1 MINWQL
7 SKQGIRWP
15 VSFDRIAGSVVDP
28 IEPFMRTF
36 MQHFK
41 SCLLWQLKLCQLVMF
56 LTVFFYW
63 MYKIKSSCYQ
73 DSSVFH
79 GWFVYC
85 AFVWEMHRLSKS
97 LEIRV
102 WMASFSKMSLLTC
115 PCSRRKRVE
124 SLKRFRPHLMAFR
137 SSISTGKLELL
148 LSLMCFFF
156 FFWFPKVER
165 SLKAFRPFSTT
176 DTKKMFRR
184 ILNYDFGCKKKAVS
198 DFLASSSSWKIA
210 NNGKPA

>member
-1 MINWQL
+1 MLWLVKIWQ
-7 SKQGIRWP
+7 
-15 VSFDRIAGSVVDP
+15 VSSCGK
-28 IEPFMRTF
+28 F
-36 MQHFK
+36 MQHLDTC
-41 SCLLWQLKLCQLVMF
+41 SMIAEEDRVLCHLVMF

-63 MYKIKSSCYQ
+63 MYKIISSCYQ

-79 GWFVYC
+79 GLFVYC

-115 PCSRRKRVE
+115 PCSRRKRLKVLSDSGLTWWPSGAASRRV
-124 SLKRFRPHLMAFR
+124 SLSYYCLW
-137 SSISTGKLELL
+137 
-148 LSLMCFFF
+148 CVF

-165 SLKAFRPFSTT
+165 SLKAFRPFLTT
-176 DTKKMFRR
+176 DTEKMFRR
-184 ILNYDFGCKKKAVS
+184 IFNYDFGCKKKALS

>member
-1 MINWQL
+1 M
-7 SKQGIRWP
+7 
-15 VSFDRIAGSVVDP
+15 IAGSSSILVKCLWNKSCLWAVLLKFWFPADFGRKNSTGFYMFLTFLS
-28 IEPFMRTF
+28 IVTRWSRSTSNFMLWLVKIWLVSSCGKF
-36 MQHFK
+36 MQHLDTC
-41 SCLLWQLKLCQLVMF
+41 SMIAEEHRVLCHLVMF
-56 LTVFFYW
+56 LTFFFYW

-137 SSISTGKLELL
+137 SSISTGKPELL

-156 FFWFPKVER
+156 
-165 SLKAFRPFSTT
+165 L
-176 DTKKMFRR
+176 
-184 ILNYDFGCKKKAVS
+184 VS
-198 DFLASSSSWKIA
+198 
-210 NNGKPA
+210 

>member
-1 MINWQL
+1 MLWLVKIWQ
-7 SKQGIRWP
+7 
-15 VSFDRIAGSVVDP
+15 VSSCGK
-28 IEPFMRTF
+28 F
-36 MQHFK
+36 MQHLDTC
-41 SCLLWQLKLCQLVMF
+41 SMIAEEDRVLCHLVMF

-102 WMASFSKMSLLTC
+102 WMASFSKMILLTC
-115 PCSRRKRVE
+115 PCSGRKRVE
-124 SLKRFRPHLMAFR
+124 SLKRLRPHLMAFR
-137 SSISTGKLELL
+137 SSISTGKPELL
-148 LSLMCFFF
+148 LSLMCFF

-165 SLKAFRPFSTT
+165 SLKAFRPFLTT

-184 ILNYDFGCKKKAVS
+184 IFNYDFGCKKKALS

>member
-1 MINWQL
+1 MIAEED
-7 SKQGIRWP
+7 G
-15 VSFDRIAGSVVDP
+15 V
-28 IEPFMRTF
+28 
-36 MQHFK
+36 
-41 SCLLWQLKLCQLVMF
+41 LCHLVMF

-63 MYKIKSSCYQ
+63 MYKIISSCYQ

-124 SLKRFRPHLMAFR
+124 SLKRFRPHLWPSGAASR
-137 SSISTGKLELL
+137 RVS
-148 LSLMCFFF
+148 LSYYCLRCVF

-165 SLKAFRPFSTT
+165 SLKAFRPFLTT

-184 ILNYDFGCKKKAVS
+184 ILNYHFGCKKKALS
-198 DFLASSSSWKIA
+198 DFLASSSFWKIA
-210 NNGKPA
+210 NNGKQA